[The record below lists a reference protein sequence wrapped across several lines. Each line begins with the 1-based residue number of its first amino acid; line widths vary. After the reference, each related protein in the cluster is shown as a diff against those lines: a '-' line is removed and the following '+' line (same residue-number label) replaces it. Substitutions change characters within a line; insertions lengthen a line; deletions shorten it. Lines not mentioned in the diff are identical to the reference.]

1 MTNKDPKGYY
11 QTLNLSPNASSDE
24 IKKSYKKLAMKW
36 HPDKNPQNT
45 EEATEKFKKI
55 AEAYDVLGNEEKRR
69 LYDSNDFFDGNFS
82 SNSNTSHFHSFNHHN
97 NDESIRRAFE
107 MFNHFF
113 ANDPFFQMNNRSQ
126 RNMGHPNDFFQTP
139 FFNDPF
145 FSMSNH
151 PSPMMNNFS
160 SFSTSGSGQSV
171 STKITT
177 TIGSD
182 GKKIIRKESTI
193 IHPDGRRETTIEENN
208 GENMNIQH
216 RIL

>member
-1 MTNKDPKGYY
+1 MTNNDPKGYY

-36 HPDKNPQNT
+36 HPDKNPQNV

-69 LYDSNDFFDGNFS
+69 TYDSNDFFDGNFS
-82 SNSNTSHFHSFNHHN
+82 SNSNRSQSHYFNHHN
-97 NDESIRRAFE
+97 QDESIRRAFE

-126 RNMGHPNDFFQTP
+126 RNMGHPNDFFH
-139 FFNDPF
+139 DP
-145 FSMSNH
+145 SH
-151 PSPMMNNFS
+151 RMNNFS
-160 SFSTSGSGQSV
+160 SFSSRGFGQSV
-171 STKITT
+171 STRITT

-182 GKKIIRKESTI
+182 GKKITRKETTI
-193 IHPDGRRETTIEENN
+193 IHPDGRKETTIEENN
-208 GENMNIQH
+208 GENVNIQH

>member
-1 MTNKDPKGYY
+1 MTNNDPKGYY
-11 QTLNLSPNASSDE
+11 QTLNVLHDSSSDE

-36 HPDKNPQNT
+36 HPDKNPQNV

-69 LYDSNDFFDGNFS
+69 TYDSNGFFDGNFS

-126 RNMGHPNDFFQTP
+126 RNMGHPNVFFQTP
-139 FFNDPF
+139 FFNDP
-145 FSMSNH
+145 SHLMNH
-151 PSPMMNNFS
+151 FTSFS
-160 SFSTSGSGQSV
+160 SRGFGQSV
-171 STKITT
+171 STRITT

-182 GKKIIRKESTI
+182 GKKITRKESTI
-193 IHPDGRRETTIEENN
+193 IHPDGRKETTIEENN
-208 GENMNIQH
+208 GENVNIQH